1 MNTTITDKTILFSKK
16 GLKELK
22 KSIAQLERDRQ
33 KELQSLRESDKSLG
47 RDERLSRIE
56 KIANLEMIEAELEDK
71 KMILASAKLLPS
83 KRDRLKVA
91 IGSVVEL
98 IDKRGRM
105 FRFKIVDSKEVNPS
119 DGRISALSP
128 LGQSL
133 LGKNVQDVI
142 ELNNNDKK
150 TNWFKLIKIT

>member
-1 MNTTITDKTILFSKK
+1 MNTTITDKILFSKK

-22 KSIAQLERDRQ
+22 RAIAQLERDRQ
-33 KELQSLRESDKSLG
+33 KELQLLRESDKSLS

-56 KIANLEMIEAELEDK
+56 KISNLEMIESELEDK
-71 KMILASAKLLPS
+71 KALLANAKLIPA
-83 KRDRLKVA
+83 KRNRLQVA

-98 IDKRGRM
+98 IDKHGRLL
-105 FRFKIVDSKEVNPS
+105 RYKIVNSSEVDPS

-133 LGKNVQDVI
+133 LGRNVQDVV
-142 ELNNNDKK
+142 ELGNGKRE
-150 TNWFKLIKIT
+150 NWFKLIKIT

>member
-22 KSIAQLERDRQ
+22 RAIAQLERDRLH
-33 KELQSLRESDKSLG
+33 ELQSLRESDKSLG

-56 KIANLEMIEAELEDK
+56 KISNIEMIESELDDK
-71 KMILASAKLLPS
+71 KALLASAKLLPS
-83 KRDRLKVA
+83 RRSRLQVA

-98 IDKRGRM
+98 IDKQGRLL
-105 FRFKIVDSKEVNPS
+105 RYKIVNSSEVNPS

-128 LGQSL
+128 LGQTL
-133 LGKNVQDVI
+133 LGHNVKDVV
-142 ELNNNDKK
+142 EFGNGKR
-150 TNWFKLIKIT
+150 TNQFRLIRIS

>member
-1 MNTTITDKTILFSKK
+1 MNTTITDKSILFSKK

-22 KSIAQLERDRQ
+22 RAIAQLERDRLR
-33 KELQSLRESDKSLG
+33 ELQSLRESDKSLG

-56 KIANLEMIEAELEDK
+56 KISNIEMIESELEDK
-71 KMILASAKLLPS
+71 KTLLANAKLLPS
-83 KRDRLKVA
+83 KRNRLQVA

-98 IDKRGRM
+98 IDKQGKLLRY
-105 FRFKIVDSKEVNPS
+105 KIVNSNEVNPS

-133 LGKNVQDVI
+133 LGRNVTDVV
-142 ELNNNDKK
+142 EFGNGKK
-150 TNWFKLIKIT
+150 TNQFKLIRIT